1 MRGWKWWDGVVDE
14 RMSGLEI
21 QGRCRYVDVNEVGWC
36 HWRMLYLPMEHYGD
50 ADCGAG
56 NEVRTVARER
66 LTRCVGVLMVVGVV
80 LMAGSG
86 VR

>member
-1 MRGWKWWDGVVDE
+1 
-14 RMSGLEI
+14 
-21 QGRCRYVDVNEVGWC
+21 
-36 HWRMLYLPMEHYGD
+36 MLYLPMEYCED